1 MRRHDHGV
9 RQGSRRD
16 AAGPGQLPQLHH
28 VVTGSTS
35 SFTGM
40 PHADT
45 VVYANDDRRIFFH
58 VAPDTQMHRNITD
71 S

>member
-1 MRRHDHGV
+1 
-9 RQGSRRD
+9 
-16 AAGPGQLPQLHH
+16 
-28 VVTGSTS
+28 
-35 SFTGM
+35 M